1 MKHIINKT
9 IGLLLSV
16 FIIAACSPQVSDEF
30 GLGELDT
37 VTPDQVTF
45 TAAPTSKSA
54 NEIVFTNTTDIKAP
68 YSVVW
73 DLGNGVKGKGKTIV
87 GQYPE
92 KGEYTVT
99 LTLYTAD
106 GTAAS
111 KSQVLTFTDDDF
123 SLIDTPVYRMLTGG
137 AENTKG
143 KTWVFD
149 QYNNFIKEVADAL
162 KLDMR
167 GHMGLGPLRDD
178 NGIVNY
184 GQIWWG
190 AGPNEKSMWKMY
202 DFKFTFFQ
210 TGVKLKIENAG
221 EGYGRAATAG
231 SFPNATIVGE
241 DAVFPYNGG
250 DYTFGI
256 NEDGTYPQLELSGNA
271 FMGYHAG
278 NQIYEIL
285 YQTDEVMA
293 LAVENPIENQRWV
306 FIYCLEELN
315 VAEKPVEKTLK
326 AKPLE
331 EEFDVSPLKI
341 TFQGEDMGS
350 MSGVVDNPLPLPINE
365 TAKVYRY
372 QKTNAFYTNLF
383 WVAPDYKFDLTTQ
396 HKIRLKVM
404 IPSYNDYD
412 KENDVAGEWIAE
424 KRLRPQIAVKL
435 QNAELGGNA
444 WTTQTEIIKG
454 DLEMDKWL
462 ELEFDFSSVK
472 DRTDYDKIVI
482 QFGSE
487 GQSGAGFFFFDD
499 FRFVE

>member
-37 VTPDQVTF
+37 VRPDQVTF

-123 SLIDTPVYRMLTGG
+123 SLIDTPNYRALTGG
-137 AENTKG
+137 VDNVDG

-149 QYNNFIKEVADAL
+149 QYNPGHFGVGPVAGGSPEWWSAPANAKEGSSL
-162 KLDMR
+162 
-167 GHMGLGPLRDD
+167 
-178 NGIVNY
+178 Y
-184 GQIWWG
+184 TQ
-190 AGPNEKSMWKMY
+190 
-202 DFKFTFFQ
+202 KFTFFQ
-210 TGVKLKIENAG
+210 EGTKLKWENNGYIYTNGAG
-221 EGYGRAATAG
+221 VAG
-231 SFPNATIVGE
+231 MGNPAGVIDNPGGVG
-241 DAVFPYNGG
+241 DFDVPYEPADN
-250 DYTFGI
+250 YTFSFDESTMTLTLSDGAFLGFYVGNSTYQI
-256 NEDGTYPQLELSGNA
+256 LSLTEDEMYVKVASAVEDGNGWWFRFVPEDKNVLPP
-271 FMGYHAG
+271 
-278 NQIYEIL
+278 
-285 YQTDEVMA
+285 VVVK
-293 LAVENPIENQRWV
+293 AV
-306 FIYCLEELN
+306 
-315 VAEKPVEKTLK
+315 PVTET
-326 AKPLE
+326 
-331 EEFDVSPLKI
+331 FDVSPLKI

-462 ELEFDFSSVK
+462 ELEFDFSGVK

>member
-16 FIIAACSPQVSDEF
+16 FIIAACSPQVSDDFE
-30 GLGELDT
+30 LGALDT

-68 YSVVW
+68 YSMVW

-111 KSQVLTFTDDDF
+111 KSQVLTFTNDDF
-123 SLIDTPVYRMLTGG
+123 SLIDTPNYRALTGG
-137 AENTKG
+137 VENTKG

-149 QYNNFIKEVADAL
+149 QYNPGHFGVGPRAGSSPEWWAAPANAKEGSSL
-162 KLDMR
+162 
-167 GHMGLGPLRDD
+167 
-178 NGIVNY
+178 Y
-184 GQIWWG
+184 TQ
-190 AGPNEKSMWKMY
+190 
-202 DFKFTFFQ
+202 KFTFFQ
-210 TGVKLKIENAG
+210 EGTKFKWENNGYIYTNGAGVAG
-221 EGYGRAATAG
+221 MGNPAG
-231 SFPNATIVGE
+231 VIDNPGGVG
-241 DAVFPYNGG
+241 DFDVPYKPADG
-250 DYTFGI
+250 YTFSFD
-256 NEDGTYPQLELSGNA
+256 ESSMTLELSDNA
-271 FMGYHAG
+271 FFGFYVG
-278 NQIYEIL
+278 NSVFQIISLTE
-285 YQTDEVMA
+285 DEMYVKVLSNTEDNA
-293 LAVENPIENQRWV
+293 WWFRFVPEDKNAPPPVVVKAVPITE
-306 FIYCLEELN
+306 
-315 VAEKPVEKTLK
+315 T
-326 AKPLE
+326 
-331 EEFDVSPLKI
+331 FDASSLKI
-341 TFQGEDMGS
+341 TFQGEDMGN

-462 ELEFDFSSVK
+462 ELEFDFSGVK